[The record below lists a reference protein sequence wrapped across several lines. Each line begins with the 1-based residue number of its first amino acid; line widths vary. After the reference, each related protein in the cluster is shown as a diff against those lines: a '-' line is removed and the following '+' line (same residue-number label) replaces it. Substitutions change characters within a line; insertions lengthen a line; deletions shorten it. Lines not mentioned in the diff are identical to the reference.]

1 MDQQVKQWLDYAAQD
16 LGVARHLFEN
26 YHPKPLE
33 IVCYHCQQSAEKAI
47 KAVIVSLHSCITEA
61 VADLRPLFSAFC
73 RKIVLPPYFIS
84 REYSLS
90 IAKSIYSFNIIDNPN
105 ILCYYIHV
113 IDICAVHRNADR
125 MVCAWGFSHCTRWSG
140 LYLSAGSM
148 VFARKG

>member
-1 MDQQVKQWLDYAAQD
+1 MPNCRSMGERKKHTNSNGKKATVFNSGRSLAY
-16 LGVARHLFEN
+16 
-26 YHPKPLE
+26 PK
-33 IVCYHCQQSAEKAI
+33 ITGATH
-47 KAVIVSLHSCITEA
+47 CITEA

-84 REYSLS
+84 REYSSS
-90 IAKSIYSFNIIDNPN
+90 IVKSIYSFNIIDNRN
-105 ILCYYIHV
+105 ILCYYTHV

-148 VFARKG
+148 VFARKGWMSLPAFFI